1 MEEKLLNEVNK
12 NFIASMTHNS
22 LKSDN
27 EILMTDKAIYINNS
41 VLGGCPREIYLSKN
55 FPVINTD
62 IYIMED
68 YKNRE
73 TMAHR
78 MTDKFINYFKNLKN
92 IKELKKEANWIV
104 ADNKFYIFLCV
115 HSDIFDNPK
124 TTSIFL
130 LLPTAV
136 DVLSKY
142 KEVYFILK
150 DYKSLRE
157 QIIDFYY
164 TNEIDDKRHLII
176 NGEVTSLD
184 LDFLI
189 AKLKEM
195 NNDIKEGSE
204 NIKELCN
211 KNNCKQ
217 CLYKELC
224 KII

>member
-1 MEEKLLNEVNK
+1 MEKELLNEVNK
-12 NFIASMTHNS
+12 NFISYMSHNS
-22 LKSDN
+22 LRSDGEILLSDN
-27 EILMTDKAIYINNS
+27 SIYINNS
-41 VLGGCPREIYLSKN
+41 VLGGCPREMYLKKS

-73 TMAHR
+73 IMAHR
-78 MTDKFINYFKNLKN
+78 MAEKFIKYFK
-92 IKELKKEANWIV
+92 KKYTKINKKANWIELE
-104 ADNKFYIFLCV
+104 DKFYVFLCV

-124 TTSIFL
+124 TSSIYFM
-130 LLPTAV
+130 LPTAV
-136 DVLSKY
+136 DILSRY
-142 KEVYFILK
+142 KEVYFVLK

-164 TNEIDDKRHLII
+164 TNEIDNKRHLII

-189 AKLKEM
+189 AKLKKI
-195 NNDIKEGSE
+195 NDDILEGNE

-224 KII
+224 KIV